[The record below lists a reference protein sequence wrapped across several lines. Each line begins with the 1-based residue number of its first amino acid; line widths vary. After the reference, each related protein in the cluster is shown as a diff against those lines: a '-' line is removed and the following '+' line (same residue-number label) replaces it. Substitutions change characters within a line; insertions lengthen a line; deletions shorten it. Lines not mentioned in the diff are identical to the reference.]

1 MKNLKGQRFGRLVAK
16 RPLNTRNSN
25 GAVIWWCRCDCGNST
40 LASSVSLRSAH
51 VKSCGCLSREVSART
66 INKNRPAKSPMFKHG
81 GTSDPKLIP
90 TYGAWRS
97 MLSRCYNKHATSY
110 RFYGRVGVSVSD
122 RWRGPKGFQN
132 FLHDLGIRPLGKT
145 LGRFLDVGPYVKSN
159 CCWQTWKQQQTEKRR
174 KQQFIKYTLDQALR
188 TGSYS
193 PKKKGFLCS

>member
-16 RPLNTRNSN
+16 RPLNTRSTT

-40 LASSVSLRSAH
+40 LASSSSLRYKH
-51 VKSCGCLSREVSART
+51 VKSCGFLSRETAARN
-66 INKNRPAKSPMFKHG
+66 INKNRPARSPMWKHG

-90 TYGAWRS
+90 TYGVWRA

-110 RFYGRVGVSVSD
+110 RFYGRVGVTVSD

-132 FLHDLGIRPLGKT
+132 FLRDVGIRPLGKT
-145 LGRFLDVGPYVKSN
+145 LGRFVDVGPYVKSN

>member
-16 RPLNTRNSN
+16 RPLNTRSTT

-40 LASSVSLRSAH
+40 LVSSASLRSKH
-51 VKSCGCLSREVSART
+51 VRSCGCLKRETSAQA

>member
-16 RPLNTRNSN
+16 RPLNTRSTT

-40 LASSVSLRSAH
+40 LVSSASLRSKH
-51 VKSCGCLSREVSART
+51 VRSCGCLKRETSAQA

-132 FLHDLGIRPLGKT
+132 FLRDLGTRPPGKT

-159 CCWQTWKQQQTEKRR
+159 CCWQSWKQQQTEKRR
-174 KQQFIKYTLDQALR
+174 KREFIKYTLDQALR

-193 PKKKGFLCS
+193 EKTRRK

>member
-1 MKNLKGQRFGRLVAK
+1 MKNLRGQRFGRLVAK
-16 RPLNTRNSN
+16 RPLNTRSTT

-40 LASSVSLRSAH
+40 LVSSASLRSKH
-51 VKSCGCLSREVSART
+51 VRSCGCLKRETSAQA

-110 RFYGRVGVSVSD
+110 RFYGRVGVTVSD
-122 RWRGPKGFQN
+122 RWRGPRGFQN
-132 FLHDLGIRPLGKT
+132 FLRDLGIRPPGKT

-159 CCWQTWKQQQTEKRR
+159 CCWQSWKQQQTEKRR
-174 KQQFIKYTLDQALR
+174 KREFIKYTLDQALR
-188 TGSYS
+188 TGSYG
-193 PKKKGFLCS
+193 KIGRRK

>member
-16 RPLNTRNSN
+16 RPLNTRSTT

-40 LASSVSLRSAH
+40 LVSSASLRSKH
-51 VKSCGCLSREVSART
+51 VRSCGCLKRETSAQA

-110 RFYGRVGVSVSD
+110 RFYGRVGVTVSD
-122 RWRGPKGFQN
+122 RWRGPRGFQN
-132 FLHDLGIRPLGKT
+132 FLRDLGIRPLGKT